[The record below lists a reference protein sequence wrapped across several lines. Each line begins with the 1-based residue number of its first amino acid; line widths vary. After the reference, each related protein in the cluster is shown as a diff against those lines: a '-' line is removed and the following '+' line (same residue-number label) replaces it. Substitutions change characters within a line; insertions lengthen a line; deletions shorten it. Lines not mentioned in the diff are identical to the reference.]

1 MNKYTRSLDRLTAD
15 IKEIFNAPDISH
27 DTKAICLVLAASMAN
42 DEFLE
47 FITPLTALE
56 GVKAKLTEVSGLRA
70 KYGDMVRDFIILHTL
85 QACQQEISSTELH
98 AYINNNGQDVAKIA
112 QDLPPALSSE
122 ILSALQVS
130 QLDNTEGFT
139 AATQQATAFLVAKLS
154 LNSTDHLNAVT
165 DTFVHC
171 RARAT
176 PVLAYYATIYAIENI
191 LASNGLS
198 GNEAILY
205 SKKIAKQALDKFIQ
219 LENNKQILHVYKKS
233 ANHSS

>member
-1 MNKYTRSLDRLTAD
+1 MNKYTRSLDTLTAD
-15 IKEIFNAPDISH
+15 IKEIFNVPGISH

-47 FITPLTALE
+47 FLTPLTALE
-56 GVKAKLTEVSGLRA
+56 SVKAKLIEVSCLRA

-85 QACQQEISSTELH
+85 QACQQQISSAELH
-98 AYINNNGQDVAKIA
+98 AYIKNNGQDLAKNT
-112 QDLPPALSSE
+112 QDLPLALSSE
-122 ILSALQVS
+122 ILSALQVA
-130 QLDNTEGFT
+130 QLDNTQEFT
-139 AATQQATAFLVAKLS
+139 AATKHATESLVTKLS
-154 LNSTDHLNAVT
+154 LNSSDHLNAVT

-219 LENNKQILHVYKKS
+219 FDNNKQILHVYKKS